1 MSNLYEINNNIY
13 VNNTLHNT
21 HTFTLNHIS
30 KINVCSFR
38 IMAKHTKHKATTT
51 TTYELFNVNFVFMF
65 SQFVVSIKVFCK
77 MNKQIICFR
86 SVK

>member
-13 VNNTLHNT
+13 VNNALQNT

-51 TTYELFNVNFVFMF
+51 TTTTYELFNVDFVFMF
-65 SQFVVSIKVFCK
+65 SQFVVSIKVFRK
-77 MNKQIICFR
+77 
-86 SVK
+86 